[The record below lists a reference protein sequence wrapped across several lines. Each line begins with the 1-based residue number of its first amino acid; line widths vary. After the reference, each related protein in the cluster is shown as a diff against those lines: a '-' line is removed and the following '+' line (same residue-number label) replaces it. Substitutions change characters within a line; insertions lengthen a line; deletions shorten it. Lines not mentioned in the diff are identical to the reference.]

1 VASSVEV
8 FRWPWR
14 KGSHVLELPESL
26 YTSVYIKED
35 EVLRIGC
42 SINGLNLGNLVDDD
56 SAAFAEM
63 ESKCNDNT
71 LFSLIQLGFDELY
84 RESCLLLN

>member
-1 VASSVEV
+1 
-8 FRWPWR
+8 
-14 KGSHVLELPESL
+14 
-26 YTSVYIKED
+26 
-35 EVLRIGC
+35 
-42 SINGLNLGNLVDDD
+42 VDDD